1 MCILT
6 HKNSTIPWWK
16 PFVHLKQ
23 NDSWVLAEHLKEVEL
38 KVKGIV
44 SVCAMYYSL
53 KWCRNKWVKF
63 YSAFYLSCRALFEG
77 ENDFCICLRESFPQ
91 LKTRNLTR
99 MQWCKIRRLMGKP
112 RRSVTHSY
120 YGLLCFYFTNL
131 IVQTNALLYVTLWHI
146 YIANLID
153 QNPSENFE
161 KLSMGN
167 FYLGCWH

>member
-53 KWCRNKWVKF
+53 K
-63 YSAFYLSCRALFEG
+63 
-77 ENDFCICLRESFPQ
+77 
-91 LKTRNLTR
+91 
-99 MQWCKIRRLMGKP
+99 
-112 RRSVTHSY
+112 
-120 YGLLCFYFTNL
+120 
-131 IVQTNALLYVTLWHI
+131 
-146 YIANLID
+146 
-153 QNPSENFE
+153 
-161 KLSMGN
+161 
-167 FYLGCWH
+167 